1 MLYGE
6 SGTGK
11 STFAATYSEAAR
23 VEQLEKYINQD
34 DISPELAEELARIV
48 VDKEY

>member
-1 MLYGE
+1 MDTDDIQNILLRL
-6 SGTGK
+6 GK
-11 STFAATYSEAAR
+11 IEAR

>member
-1 MLYGE
+1 MDTDDIPNILLRL
-6 SGTGK
+6 GK
-11 STFAATYSEAAR
+11 IEAR